1 VRDNP
6 GDIGLSELARVSAR
20 RYDQVVLMRLV
31 PARDHQANYD
41 RRLIN
46 TGGLS
51 RRVACR
57 DPSARGRWDR
67 FRDARVLMAGLQSR
81 NHC

>member
-1 VRDNP
+1 
-6 GDIGLSELARVSAR
+6 
-20 RYDQVVLMRLV
+20 MRLV

-41 RRLIN
+41 RRLIK

-57 DPSARGRWDR
+57 DPSARGRRAAVPRRPDSHGRTAIQKPLLNMTFWYTIGLNQ
-67 FRDARVLMAGLQSR
+67 RDLHHRR
-81 NHC
+81 TPPHH